1 MYNNK
6 KTKKEVSYHD
16 KDKNSVH
23 QTCGCSG
30 VLLFRFALCRSQHRI
45 FGRDPPAQGPRVPA
59 AVQQD
64 QVITRLSKVTAK
76 WLLRAGAISASDVEL
91 YEYGI
96 YSFLFTLCPLGLV
109 LVISLFLHMV
119 AEGLLLIIPF
129 ILIRKFCGGF
139 HFQSSV
145 LCGIVS
151 TAVLT
156 IFLLGIRLVI
166 SAEAFGWWTLIAILA
181 AGQIAVFSPIDSEG
195 RRLTQKE
202 KAVFKRIAIA
212 LSLITLIVC
221 AVLALMH
228 QMWAAVSVGS
238 GMILSAA
245 LQFPCLFTKN
255 RRDERE
261 GQETAK

>member
-1 MYNNK
+1 MIK
-6 KTKKEVSYHD
+6 W
-16 KDKNSVH
+16 
-23 QTCGCSG
+23 
-30 VLLFRFALCRSQHRI
+30 I
-45 FGRDPPAQGPRVPA
+45 A
-59 AVQQD
+59 A
-64 QVITRLSKVTAK
+64 VTAK

-109 LVISLFLHMV
+109 LVISLFLHMA
-119 AEGLLLIIPF
+119 AEGILLIIPF

-156 IFLLGIRLVI
+156 VFLLGVRLVL
-166 SAEAFGWWTLIAILA
+166 STEAYNWWALLLFLAAIQIAI
-181 AGQIAVFSPIDSEG
+181 FSPIDSEG
-195 RRLTQKE
+195 RKLTQNE
-202 KAVFKRIAIA
+202 KRVFKRIAIA
-212 LSLITLIVC
+212 LSIITLIVC
-221 AVLALMH
+221 AVLAVLH

-245 LQFPCLFTKN
+245 LQFPCLFIKD
-255 RRDERE
+255 RYDEK
-261 GQETAK
+261 GGP

>member
-1 MYNNK
+1 MIK
-6 KTKKEVSYHD
+6 W
-16 KDKNSVH
+16 
-23 QTCGCSG
+23 
-30 VLLFRFALCRSQHRI
+30 I
-45 FGRDPPAQGPRVPA
+45 A
-59 AVQQD
+59 A
-64 QVITRLSKVTAK
+64 VTAK

-109 LVISLFLHMV
+109 LVISLFLHMA
-119 AEGLLLIIPF
+119 AEGILLIIPF

-156 IFLLGIRLVI
+156 VFLLGVRLVL
-166 SAEAFGWWTLIAILA
+166 STEAYNWWALLLFLA
-181 AGQIAVFSPIDSEG
+181 AIQISIFSPIDSEG
-195 RRLTQKE
+195 RKLTQNE
-202 KAVFKRIAIA
+202 KRVFKRIAIA
-212 LSLITLIVC
+212 LSIITHIVC
-221 AVLALMH
+221 AVLAVLH

-245 LQFPCLFTKN
+245 LQFPCLFIKD
-255 RRDERE
+255 RYDEK
-261 GQETAK
+261 GGP